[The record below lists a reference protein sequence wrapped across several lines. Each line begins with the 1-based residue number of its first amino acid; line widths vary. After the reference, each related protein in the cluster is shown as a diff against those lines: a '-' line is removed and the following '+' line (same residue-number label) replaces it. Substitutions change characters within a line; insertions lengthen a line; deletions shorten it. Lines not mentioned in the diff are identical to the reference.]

1 MGCLWQSLKGSK
13 LQITTEFPERL
24 TEKGMP
30 VSLTLEMDI
39 NPEKDL
45 TGEFIECMKGYAGYK
60 YPEDVC
66 KWFSAAIQ
74 KDVIA
79 IRSPM
84 TRKTKL
90 NPKRL
95 IFDK

>member
-1 MGCLWQSLKGSK
+1 MACLRQSLTGSK

-24 TEKGMP
+24 AEKGLP

-39 NPEKDL
+39 DPEKDL
-45 TGEFIECMKGYAGYK
+45 TGEWVAVNKGYAGYK

-66 KWFSAAIQ
+66 KWFSAAVEE
-74 KDVIA
+74 DVIA

-84 TRKTKL
+84 TRKS
-90 NPKRL
+90 
-95 IFDK
+95 